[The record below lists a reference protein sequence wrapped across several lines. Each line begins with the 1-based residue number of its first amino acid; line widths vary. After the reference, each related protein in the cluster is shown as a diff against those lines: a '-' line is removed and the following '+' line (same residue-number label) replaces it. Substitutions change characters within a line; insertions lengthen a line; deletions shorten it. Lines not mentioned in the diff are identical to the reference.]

1 MPTVKRFSTPL
12 GTQPPGRMR
21 VHFTTDAGTVMAFV
35 VQLEVFDGTAWVPV
49 IRYDGVHGF
58 AHCDR
63 HRRDGEQRKELL
75 NLSYADALTYA
86 AGDVKTHWRT
96 YAERFLRGEY
106 P

>member
-1 MPTVKRFSTPL
+1 MPPKRYISPL
-12 GTQPPGRMR
+12 GTEPQARAR
-21 VHFTTDAGTVMAFV
+21 VSFTTHAGTVTAFI
-35 VQLEVFDGTAWVPV
+35 VQLEVFAGTAWVPV

-63 HRRDGEQRKELL
+63 HRRSGEQRKEPL

-86 AGDVKTHWRT
+86 VGDVKTHWRT
-96 YAERFLRGEY
+96 YVERFLRGEY